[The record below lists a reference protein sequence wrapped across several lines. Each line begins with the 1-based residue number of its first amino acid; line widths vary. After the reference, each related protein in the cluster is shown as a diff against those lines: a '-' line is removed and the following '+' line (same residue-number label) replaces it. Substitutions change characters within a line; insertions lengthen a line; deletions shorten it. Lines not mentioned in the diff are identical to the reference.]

1 MVWSELSMH
10 ADAGLLVIRLVF
22 GCMFVYY
29 GWPKLVGGP
38 VSWEGVGQAIS
49 AVGIRFGFV
58 FWGFLAAAV
67 MVFGG
72 FCVLTG
78 ILFRPACLFLFL
90 VMVVAA
96 AMHFRHGDGL
106 KIASH
111 AIEDGIVFLGFMFI
125 GPGRYVLGH
134 F

>member
-1 MVWSELSMH
+1 MVWSELLKY
-10 ADAGLLVIRLVF
+10 ADTGLLLIRLVF

-29 GWPKLVGGP
+29 GWPKLAGGP
-38 VSWEGVGQAIS
+38 VSWESVGQAIS

-72 FCVLTG
+72 IFILTG
-78 ILFRPACLFLFL
+78 ILFRPACLFLL
-90 VMVVAA
+90 VVMVVAA

-106 KIASH
+106 NIVSH
-111 AIEDGIVFLGFMFI
+111 AIEDGIVFLGLMFI